1 MSSAETRETS
11 TCSGAPKKQREEPPT
26 PPRSRHP
33 FLTSPCNEFEP
44 LLVKEGWV
52 SLEPGG
58 QMDPKWATT
67 GWFMLLLLAVMPWSG
82 MAFSLGGAV
91 ALCRGHSAHH
101 TDWHCSCGAGRPHV
115 PFRRLRGVVQ
125 HVRFSLV
132 YKSKHLRA
140 DVREWRC
147 RPATPAAT
155 PASPSWLVPSRQRPR
170 R

>member
-1 MSSAETRETS
+1 
-11 TCSGAPKKQREEPPT
+11 
-26 PPRSRHP
+26 
-33 FLTSPCNEFEP
+33 
-44 LLVKEGWV
+44 
-52 SLEPGG
+52 
-58 QMDPKWATT
+58 MDPKWATT

-115 PFRRLRGVVQ
+115 PFRRLRGVVL

-132 YKSKHLRA
+132 YKSKHVRA
-140 DVREWRC
+140 DVRERLW

-155 PASPSWLVPSRQRPR
+155 PASPSWLVVLSDSVQDSDLTSPLGSYRRFPRWSR
-170 R
+170 